1 MKKSALIINGLF
13 LLAILILD
21 ICYIIFDG
29 IVLKSITSL
38 CFFAL
43 GVINLLFAIKMKTN
57 KLKFSIL
64 LLAGLFF
71 AMMGDIILEIHFISG
86 AVLFAIGHIFFF
98 ISFCFIQRFKWIDL
112 AYGLIIFVPSCLVI
126 TLLPCFDFGGVLM
139 EVVAVA
145 YALIISLMVGKAISN
160 LIREHTSA
168 NLIILIGSIL
178 FFFSDLMLLFNVFSD
193 ISSAFGV
200 LCLITYYPAEFLLAF
215 SILYSTL
222 RSIKYEDSKE

>member
-29 IVLKSITSL
+29 IALKSITSL

-43 GVINLLFAIKMKTN
+43 GVINLLLAIKMKTN

-86 AVLFAIGHIFFF
+86 AVLFAIGHIF
-98 ISFCFIQRFKWIDL
+98 SSSH
-112 AYGLIIFVPSCLVI
+112 FVS
-126 TLLPCFDFGGVLM
+126 
-139 EVVAVA
+139 
-145 YALIISLMVGKAISN
+145 
-160 LIREHTSA
+160 
-168 NLIILIGSIL
+168 
-178 FFFSDLMLLFNVFSD
+178 FSDSN
-193 ISSAFGV
+193 G
-200 LCLITYYPAEFLLAF
+200 
-215 SILYSTL
+215 
-222 RSIKYEDSKE
+222 